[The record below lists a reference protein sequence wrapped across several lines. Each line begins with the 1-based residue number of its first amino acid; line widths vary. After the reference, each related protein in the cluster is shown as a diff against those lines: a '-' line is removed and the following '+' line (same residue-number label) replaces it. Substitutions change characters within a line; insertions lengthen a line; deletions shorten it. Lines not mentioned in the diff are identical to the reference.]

1 MWISNESREP
11 AQTTSPLGST
21 AKQDQDNRVGAVK
34 VRKFRYLIKSHA
46 LMDPS
51 RLDVKRTLP
60 RFANSQAVTPLECS
74 VKVTMQNP
82 ELTSQTLIFPS
93 SAVVMIFCPSGEYT
107 KAFIESK

>member
-51 RLDVKRTLP
+51 RLDCEKDVASFRKLASSNSAGMFCKSHDAEP
-60 RFANSQAVTPLECS
+60 RIDIPDFDLSHHPQL
-74 VKVTMQNP
+74 
-82 ELTSQTLIFPS
+82 
-93 SAVVMIFCPSGEYT
+93 
-107 KAFIESK
+107 